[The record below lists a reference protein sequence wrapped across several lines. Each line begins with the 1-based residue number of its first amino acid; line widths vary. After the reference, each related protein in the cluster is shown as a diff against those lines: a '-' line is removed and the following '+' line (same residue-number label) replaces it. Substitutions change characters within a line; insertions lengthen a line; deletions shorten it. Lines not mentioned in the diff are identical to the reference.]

1 MEILYLLIP
10 LALVLFGVII
20 WAFSWSVKND
30 QFEDLDRHGHDLLF
44 DDDLDMKRPSDSSDT
59 NQDDN

>member
-10 LALVLFGVII
+10 LALVLFGVIL

-44 DDDLDMKRPSDSSDT
+44 DDDLDLKPSSDSKDKM
-59 NQDDN
+59 NDDS